1 MIKSS
6 LLRLILILLF
16 LCINAQKL
24 FKNMILHFKNISW
37 MRWNTIFY
45 QILNKWARWKIKH
58 ILLKVRSSEIK
69 CKNVYQQW
77 AISTTRNYGPYAA
90 PSDTM
95 ITNAC
100 WIFCLCSDL
109 SQKLNPYK
117 FSGLWLVNIHQ
128 FVRSHCSILRT
139 HSSLQAQAEIFW

>member
-77 AISTTRNYGPYAA
+77 ASVQQEIMVLMLPPAT
-90 PSDTM
+90 
-95 ITNAC
+95 
-100 WIFCLCSDL
+100 
-109 SQKLNPYK
+109 
-117 FSGLWLVNIHQ
+117 LWLQMRVEYFAYAQISARNWTRISFQ
-128 FVRSHCSILRT
+128 ACDWSIFT
-139 HSSLQAQAEIFW
+139 SSWGLIVPF